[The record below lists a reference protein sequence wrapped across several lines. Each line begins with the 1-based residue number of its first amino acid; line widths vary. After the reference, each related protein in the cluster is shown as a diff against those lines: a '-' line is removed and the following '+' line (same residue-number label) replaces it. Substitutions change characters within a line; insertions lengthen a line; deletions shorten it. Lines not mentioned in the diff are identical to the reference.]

1 MLRTTDGRGRDG
13 YSLEIPVSTFVI
25 SSGHEMSFGER
36 SIPENVQAHD
46 SAAEADWLDLVAC
59 IYDAALD
66 PDRWPATLERVVDT
80 VGGAYGI
87 FPMHDQRPIGPA
99 GRATKRISGWM

>member
-1 MLRTTDGRGRDG
+1 MKTAECREIERTGRTTSHGCVVNYRPTGIVGRVLRTTVGRGRDG

-25 SSGHEMSFGER
+25 SSGHEMSSGEH

-59 IYDAALD
+59 I
-66 PDRWPATLERVVDT
+66 
-80 VGGAYGI
+80 
-87 FPMHDQRPIGPA
+87 
-99 GRATKRISGWM
+99 